1 MVLHIVTVTRL
12 LALTLVAALLAGHAV
27 AQGALRIVAA
37 ENFYGDVA
45 GQVAGSNAEVS
56 SILGNPDQDPHLFEV
71 SPSVARLLSAA
82 AIAVYNGA
90 DYDPWMTKLLAAT
103 RAPGRSVIVVADL
116 VHRNPGT
123 NPHIWYDPPTMPAYA
138 RALAAALSQRDPKH
152 AADYDRRL
160 AVFLGSMQPIE
171 AKIADMRRRYGG
183 IEVTATEP
191 VFGAMAAALG
201 FRMRNERFQ
210 VAIMNDAEPR
220 PSDVAAFERDLR
232 QNAVRLLFYNRQ
244 ASTAASQRMLRIA
257 EQAGIPVV
265 GVTETEPAGATYQ
278 EWIMGELEA
287 TARALSGGGS

>member
-1 MVLHIVTVTRL
+1 
-12 LALTLVAALLAGHAV
+12 
-27 AQGALRIVAA
+27 
-37 ENFYGDVA
+37 
-45 GQVAGSNAEVS
+45 
-56 SILGNPDQDPHLFEV
+56 
-71 SPSVARLLSAA
+71 
-82 AIAVYNGA
+82 
-90 DYDPWMTKLLAAT
+90 
-103 RAPGRSVIVVADL
+103 
-116 VHRNPGT
+116 
-123 NPHIWYDPPTMPAYA
+123 MPAYA